1 MRLYKA
7 KYTPDARNNFPL
19 AHSRPQLNDNVI
31 IQYRQ
36 SDTMRQGGG
45 YALEAQGLF
54 LGWIR
59 AGDIDTIR
67 NLGGEGGEGGED
79 LPQRRITGRITGIA
93 RVFQW
98 AQGGG
103 TCVEGTVDTIKA

>member
-1 MRLYKA
+1 MLLRPRL
-7 KYTPDARNNFPL
+7 
-19 AHSRPQLNDNVI
+19 S
-31 IQYRQ
+31 
-36 SDTMRQGGG
+36 
-45 YALEAQGLF
+45 

-67 NLGGEGGEGGED
+67 NLGGEGGEESA
-79 LPQRRITGRITGIA
+79 QRRIIGRITSIT

-103 TCVEGTVDTIKA
+103 TCVEGTIDVIKA